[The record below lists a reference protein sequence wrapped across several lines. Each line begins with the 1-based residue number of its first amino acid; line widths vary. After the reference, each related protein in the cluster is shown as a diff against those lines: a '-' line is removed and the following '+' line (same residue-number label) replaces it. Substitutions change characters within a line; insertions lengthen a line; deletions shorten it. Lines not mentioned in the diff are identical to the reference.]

1 LTGAPGDL
9 QGMLGFP
16 QRSSSRVEECSSG
29 SCEFDPWRSHEQR
42 KANNV
47 LQPLDL
53 LTQGWLGDAESRG
66 GSTEVQLFGDSNEVP
81 EVTKFRPQ
89 NPHMQI
95 ISYMNVQHILHIRCD
110 MLP

>member
-1 LTGAPGDL
+1 LTGTPGDL
-9 QGMLGFP
+9 QRMLSLP
-16 QRSSSRVEECSSG
+16 QRSSGHVEECPSG
-29 SCEFDPWRSHEQR
+29 SSEFDARRSHEQR
-42 KANNV
+42 KANDL

-89 NPHMQI
+89 NPHI
-95 ISYMNVQHILHIRCD
+95 
-110 MLP
+110 